1 MKAMKEMKVKVMKP
15 MKAKVI
21 KESTDENAKVMKAKA
36 KTSENAAVE
45 TAEIEEIAEQIAT
58 AVTLH
63 QNHFDE
69 CLKQII
75 WILS

>member
-1 MKAMKEMKVKVMKP
+1 MKAMKEMKAKVMKP

-21 KESTDENAKVMKAKA
+21 KRSTDEKAKA
-36 KTSENAAVE
+36 SENAAAE
-45 TAEIEEIAEQIAT
+45 IAEIEKIAEQIAT
-58 AVTLH
+58 AVAIH